1 MARIVAIDYGAKRVG
16 VATTDPLQIIATAL
30 DTVPAADIIGYL
42 KRYCASEKVELFVV
56 GEPFRA
62 DGSHSDI
69 ETEIKVFIKN
79 LQKALPDIPVSRQDE
94 SYTSVKAQEALVQ
107 SNVKKK
113 DRRSK
118 KFLDSAS
125 ATLILQE
132 YLNSRG

>member
-1 MARIVAIDYGAKRVG
+1 MARILGIDYGAKRVG

-30 DTVPAADIIGYL
+30 ETISSNDIIDYL
-42 KRYCASEKVELFVV
+42 KDFCQREEVELIVV

-69 ETEIKVFIKN
+69 EKEIKEFLIK
-79 LQKALPDIPVSRQDE
+79 LSKVLPDIPVVRQDE
-94 SYTSVKAQEALVQ
+94 SFTSMKAQEALVL

-118 KFLDSAS
+118 KYLDSAS